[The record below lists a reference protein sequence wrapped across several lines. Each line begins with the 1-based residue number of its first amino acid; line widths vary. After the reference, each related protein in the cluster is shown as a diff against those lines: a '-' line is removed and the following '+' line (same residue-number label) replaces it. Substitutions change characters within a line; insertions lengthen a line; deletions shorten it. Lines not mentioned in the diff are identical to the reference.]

1 MKIKNALL
9 LLLTAPYGGW
19 PLWRRALEWIMW
31 VLLHLTASDALWAVS
46 SFFPAYGFLTGR
58 IKKET
63 GSGHTRSQKD
73 TGYGGNL
80 LRRGPLPGQQL
91 PAVWNPVHHSGKGW
105 VHNRLLHCHC
115 PRTGAFI
122 RKEMQSCGCG
132 AVVLSLAGLYM
143 LCMNGGELSV
153 NKGTF

>member
-58 IKKET
+58 IKKRKQVPAIPGARKT
-63 GSGHTRSQKD
+63 LVMGGICCGVALCLASNFQQFGIQYTTVGKAGS
-73 TGYGGNL
+73 
-80 LRRGPLPGQQL
+80 
-91 PAVWNPVHHSGKGW
+91 
-105 VHNRLLHCHC
+105 
-115 PRTGAFI
+115 
-122 RKEMQSCGCG
+122 
-132 AVVLSLAGLYM
+132 
-143 LCMNGGELSV
+143 
-153 NKGTF
+153 